1 MNQPYESPSRLG
13 QTSRPGA
20 ARPAMPGPLGRVL
33 GVVAGTVL
41 AVCALFVSVVAFA
54 AVLVVGAV
62 AGGWFWWKTRDIR
75 RQLRG
80 EMAQMQ
86 ESLQRGTPFEPG
98 SPFDRA
104 ARGPGASAGPGAGTA
119 RGPGAGR
126 GEVLDGDFIRE
137 APASRQDSDS
147 RSS

>member
-13 QTSRPGA
+13 QSSRPGA
-20 ARPAMPGPLGRVL
+20 GRPAMPGPLGRVL

-80 EMAQMQ
+80 EMQQMQ
-86 ESLQRGTPFEPG
+86 DALQRGTPFEPG
-98 SPFDRA
+98 SPFGRA
-104 ARGPGASAGPGAGTA
+104 NRGTGSAAQGD
-119 RGPGAGR
+119 
-126 GEVLDGDFIRE
+126 VIDGDDLIRE
-137 APASRQDSDS
+137 APSSRQDGSAADDKP
-147 RSS
+147 RG